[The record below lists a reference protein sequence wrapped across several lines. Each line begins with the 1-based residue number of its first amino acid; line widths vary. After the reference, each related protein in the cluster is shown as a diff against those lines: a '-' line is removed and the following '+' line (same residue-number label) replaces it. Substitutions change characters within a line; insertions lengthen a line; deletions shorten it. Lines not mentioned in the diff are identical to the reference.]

1 MHTEKTGQTK
11 DSEAKA
17 PTILVSLGLWGE
29 TSRIHNPNNPSSF
42 TSLILDIIG
51 ISFRKVGGGVLL
63 AGTNGTAMEAD
74 PGHYEVSYGPM
85 GTIEFTIV

>member
-1 MHTEKTGQTK
+1 
-11 DSEAKA
+11 
-17 PTILVSLGLWGE
+17 
-29 TSRIHNPNNPSSF
+29 
-42 TSLILDIIG
+42 
-51 ISFRKVGGGVLL
+51 VLL